1 LLVTLFRT
9 SLHSVD
15 VEVNH
20 WIPTIQSGSLT
31 VFAQGIA
38 LVFDT
43 PSLAVL
49 SLLISGVL
57 FWKNHKPEGLL
68 LLAALGGDA
77 LFVAALKALE
87 HVARPTNN
95 VVFDTGFSY
104 PSGHSAGVVVFG
116 GMLAYFAWRHWCST
130 RSRVL
135 IGVGLGA
142 VVGVVG
148 FDRAYLSV
156 HWLSDVLGGWLFG
169 GFWLFF
175 VIFVFEW
182 LKRCVSVSERFGWVW
197 DVFYVVAFG
206 VAVFLVL
213 LGVFGFI

>member
-9 SLHSVD
+9 SFHSVD
-15 VEVNH
+15 VEVNR
-20 WIPTIQSGSLT
+20 WIPTIRSGTLT

-38 LVFDT
+38 FLFDT

-49 SLLISGVL
+49 SLVVSTVL
-57 FWKNHKPEGLL
+57 FLKDHKSESLL

-77 LFVAALKALE
+77 FFVAALKALE
-87 HVARPTNN
+87 QVARPTNN
-95 VVFDTGFSY
+95 VVFDSGFSY

-116 GMLAYFAWRHWCST
+116 GMLAYFAWRHWCSR
-130 RSRVL
+130 RSKVL

-148 FDRAYLSV
+148 FDRIYLGV

-169 GFWLFF
+169 AFWLFF
-175 VIFVFEW
+175 VVSLFER
-182 LKRCVSVSERFGWVW
+182 LKRAVLVSGKFGWVW
-197 DVFYVVAFG
+197 DVFYAVAFG
-206 VAVFLVL
+206 AAVFLVL
-213 LGVFGFI
+213 LKLFGFY